1 MVDLTKI
8 TTPYGLLDAE
18 TQEALRSTGYSSETI
33 ESYTAYG
40 RWEQNDDPS
49 WHRHIVYR
57 VKPQPPKPREWWAN
71 VYNTGP
77 GNLHTTRAKADE
89 VGGGRIECIRVREV
103 L

>member
-1 MVDLTKI
+1 MIDLTNI
-8 TTPYGLLDAE
+8 TTPFALLDAA
-18 TQEALRSTGYSSETI
+18 TQQALQEHGGII
-33 ESYTAYG
+33 ESYRGPVYG
-40 RWEQNDDPS
+40 WQACGTIRWQG
-49 WHRHIVYR
+49 HIVYR
-57 VKPQPPKPREWWAN
+57 VKPQPPNPREWWAN